1 MSLATRNG
9 GGPINPIAA
18 YEDEGREV
26 QVQPVSAYGTAI
38 RSEIESQVAVAK
50 RNPRSIKR
58 FLDTAT
64 TIATINPTV
73 AKSCIYALE
82 RWDGKEQ
89 KKKVING
96 PSVRLAE
103 IMSSCY
109 QNLRVQT
116 QVVDMDDR
124 FVTVIGTCLDT
135 ENNIGVSIEV
145 KRRITNKDGKTYSE
159 DMIAVTT
166 AAASSIARRNA
177 IFAVIPNAFRDVV
190 YQAAKE
196 VACGRGESFEDT
208 RNQWIDYF
216 IGLGIGLPRI
226 LAALDVRGAD
236 DITMEHLATF
246 IGLDNRYREGEDIQ
260 ALFPI
265 VETVKPAASK
275 TSEVADK
282 LKAKPEVK
290 PQREPGNEG

>member
-1 MSLATRNG
+1 MSLATRN

-58 FLDTAT
+58 FLDTAIT
-64 TIATINPTV
+64 TATINPAV
-73 AKSCIYALE
+73 AKSCMYSLP
-82 RWDGKEQ
+82 RGGKQ
-89 KKKVING
+89 VSG
-96 PSVRLAE
+96 PSIRLAE
-103 IMSSCY
+103 IMSSSY
-109 QNLRVQT
+109 QNLRIQT
-116 QVVDMDDR
+116 QVVDVDDR
-124 FVTVIGTCLDT
+124 FVTVVGTCLDT

-145 KRRITNKDGKTYSE
+145 KRRITDKNGRVYNE
-159 DMIAVTT
+159 DMIQVT
-166 AAASSIARRNA
+166 AAAASAIARRNA

-190 YQAAKE
+190 FEAAKE
-196 VACGRGESFEDT
+196 VACGRGESFEQT
-208 RNQWIDYF
+208 RNQWLDYF
-216 IGLGIGLPRI
+216 VGLGIGLPRI
-226 LAALDVRGAD
+226 LAAIDVRGAD
-236 DITMEHLATF
+236 DITMEHVAVF
-246 IGLDNRYREGEDIQ
+246 MGLDNRYREGEDIQ

-265 VETVKPAASK
+265 VEAAKPAASK

-290 PQREPGNEG
+290 PQREPGDEG

>member
-58 FLDTAT
+58 FLDTAIT
-64 TIATINPTV
+64 TATINSAV
-73 AKSCIYALE
+73 AKSCMYSLP
-82 RWDGKEQ
+82 RGGKQ
-89 KKKVING
+89 VSG
-96 PSVRLAE
+96 PSIRLAE
-103 IMSSCY
+103 IMSSSY
-109 QNLRVQT
+109 QNLRIQT
-116 QVVDMDDR
+116 QVVDVDDR
-124 FVTVIGTCLDT
+124 FVTVVGTCLDT

-145 KRRITNKDGKTYSE
+145 KRRITDKNGRVYNE
-159 DMIAVTT
+159 DMIQVT
-166 AAASSIARRNA
+166 AAAASAIARRNA

-190 YQAAKE
+190 FEAAKE
-196 VACGRGESFEDT
+196 VACGRGESFEQT
-208 RNQWIDYF
+208 RNQWLDYF
-216 IGLGIGLPRI
+216 VGLGIGLPRI
-226 LAALDVRGAD
+226 LAAIDVRGAD
-236 DITMEHLATF
+236 DITMEHVAVF
-246 IGLDNRYREGEDIQ
+246 MGLDNRYREGEDIQ

-265 VETVKPAASK
+265 VETAKPAGSK

-290 PQREPGNEG
+290 PQREPGDEG